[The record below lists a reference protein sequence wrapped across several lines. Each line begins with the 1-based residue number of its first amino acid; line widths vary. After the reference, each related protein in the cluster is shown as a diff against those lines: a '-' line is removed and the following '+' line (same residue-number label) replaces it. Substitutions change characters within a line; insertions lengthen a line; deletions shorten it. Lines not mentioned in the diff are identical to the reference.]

1 MSTSNTKKNKMFLE
15 EEILNH
21 KQAQAANQIA
31 STLNFEANI
40 INENQ
45 IIPEDE
51 ENTVV
56 RF

>member
-1 MSTSNTKKNKMFLE
+1 MSTSNTKKNKLFLE
-15 EEILNH
+15 EEILNY

-31 STLNFEANI
+31 STLNFESNI
-40 INENQ
+40 ITENK

>member
-1 MSTSNTKKNKMFLE
+1 MFLE

-31 STLNFEANI
+31 ATLNFDANI
-40 INENQ
+40 ITENK
-45 IIPEDE
+45 IIGEDE
-51 ENTVV
+51 ENIGV